1 MYLNVL
7 SFKNG
12 KTLSFQTIEPFT
24 PTQVNQGWTEVKDA
38 KEKQTVYFD
47 AFELVTIA
55 TVKVAK

>member
-24 PTQVNQGWTEVKDA
+24 PMQVNQGWTEVKDA
-38 KEKQTVYFD
+38 KEKQTVYV

-55 TVKVAK
+55 TAKVAK